1 MLDNLTIPE
10 PELSF
15 CPDLPDFDIDQR
27 LKAEADI
34 LEMAVTCHP
43 IQRLGSL
50 NPAVGGVK
58 SVDLPKLEN
67 RKVKI
72 VGLVADRKRIKT
84 SNGKNMV
91 FLTMEDEF
99 DMFEVTLFP
108 NVYQRVGERIFRK
121 PILDI
126 TGTVQNEISGLT
138 VVAERVEVVE

>member
-27 LKAEADI
+27 LKAEAEI

-43 IQRLGSL
+43 IQRLGSF
-50 NPAVGGVK
+50 NGHIK

-67 RKVKI
+67 KKVKI

-138 VVAERVEVVE
+138 VVADKVEVVE

>member
-10 PELSF
+10 PELAF

-27 LKAEADI
+27 LKAEAEI
-34 LEMAVTCHP
+34 LEMAITCHP

-50 NPAVGGVK
+50 NGHIK
-58 SVDLPKLEN
+58 SVDLPKMEN
-67 RKVKI
+67 KKVKI

-84 SNGKNMV
+84 SNGRNMV